1 MHIHILG
8 ICGTFM
14 GSLAVLAKQMGLSV
28 SGSDEN
34 VYPPMSTQ
42 LLDQGI
48 ELSEG
53 FKPEHLRPKPD
64 LVIIGNALSRG
75 NPAVE
80 YVLREG
86 LSYTSGPQWLSQ
98 FVLRDRWVLGVA
110 GTHGKTTTSA
120 MLAWIL
126 EYAGL
131 NPGYLIGGVTN
142 NLPQSANLGES
153 DFFVV
158 EADEYD
164 SAFFDKRS
172 KFVHYRPRTAIINN
186 LEFDHGDIFENLDAI
201 EKQFHHLIRTVP
213 ENGLILFPHN
223 DLVINKVL
231 NMGCW
236 TPQQQFQIGLSDDN
250 CKELSRSAGI
260 FWNAELENEHGGAFQ
275 VVKYEKNRRGEEIVN
290 KYKLHWAL
298 TGVHNVKNALAAVAA
313 AHHVGVDVP
322 TAIKALK
329 EFRGVKRRMEFRG
342 EARGVKVYDDFAH
355 HPTAIKLTL
364 DGVASQLSSSR
375 SSGRL
380 IAVIEPRSA
389 TMKSGTHQTVL
400 NDSCQSADMVVWYR
414 TGGTELDIES
424 LVSSSN
430 VPAYYFHSVEEIVSH
445 LNESCIPGD
454 TVVIMSNGGFGG
466 IHEQVLKVLEG

>member
-1 MHIHILG
+1 MAQHIHIVG

-14 GSLAVLAKQMGLSV
+14 GGVALLARQLGYQV
-28 SGSDEN
+28 SGSDAN
-34 VYPPMSTQ
+34 VYPPMSLQ
-42 LLDQGI
+42 LADAGI
-48 ELSEG
+48 VLAEG
-53 FKPEHLRPKPD
+53 FTAENLEPRPD
-64 LVIIGNALSRG
+64 LVVMGNALSRG
-75 NPAVE
+75 NPEVEAVLDLGVP
-80 YVLREG
+80 YI
-86 LSYTSGPQWLSQ
+86 SGPQWLGENI
-98 FVLRDRWVLGVA
+98 LTGRWVIAVS
-110 GTHGKTTTSA
+110 GTHGKTTTTS

-131 NPGYLIGGVTN
+131 EPGFLVGGVPAN
-142 NLPQSANLGES
+142 FGLSARMGQS
-153 DFFVV
+153 DFFIV

-164 SAFFDKRS
+164 TAFFDKRS
-172 KFVHYRPRTAIINN
+172 KFVHYKPRTLVMAN
-186 LEFDHGDIFENLDAI
+186 LEYDHADIFPDLAAI
-201 EKQFHHLIRTVP
+201 ETQFHHLIRCVP
-213 ENGLILFPHN
+213 SQGLIIHGNSASIETVFSKGVWSSRQSFGNRADNQWRVRALSPA
-223 DLVINKVL
+223 
-231 NMGCW
+231 GE
-236 TPQQQFQIGLSDDN
+236 QF
-250 CKELSRSAGI
+250 ELSSPEGATEVVHWSLIGEHNLL
-260 FWNAELENEHGGAFQ
+260 NAC
-275 VVKYEKNRRGEEIVN
+275 
-290 KYKLHWAL
+290 
-298 TGVHNVKNALAAVAA
+298 AAVAA
-313 AHHVGVDVP
+313 AHHAGVP
-322 TAIKALK
+322 FKIAARAL
-329 EFRGVKRRMEFRG
+329 EDFSGVKRRLELLGTPAGIAVF
-342 EARGVKVYDDFAH
+342 DDFAH

-466 IHEQVLKVLEG
+466 IHEQVLKVLGG